1 MLRYRSE
8 LEEIGYR
15 RIDKL
20 EKKYRDMG
28 YFVLTHPLNNTGI
41 DMVIIVFRTATIV
54 EVLEV
59 TNYARKEEY
68 INNMKFT
75 RYVNTLNE
83 FNFGNIQKTIVV
95 SFWENLN
102 EKQIRIL
109 KKNNIKVEVVGY
121 QD

>member
-1 MLRYRSE
+1 M
-8 LEEIGYR
+8 EEIGHR
-15 RIDKL
+15 RL
-20 EKKYRDMG
+20 ETLEREYQRLG

-41 DMVIIVFRTATIV
+41 DMVIICTSNGKIV

-68 INNMKFT
+68 INNKKFT
-75 RYVNTLNE
+75 RYVDTLNE
-83 FNFGNIQKTIVV
+83 FNFADIQKTIVV

-109 KKNNIKVEVVGY
+109 KENNINIRVMGK